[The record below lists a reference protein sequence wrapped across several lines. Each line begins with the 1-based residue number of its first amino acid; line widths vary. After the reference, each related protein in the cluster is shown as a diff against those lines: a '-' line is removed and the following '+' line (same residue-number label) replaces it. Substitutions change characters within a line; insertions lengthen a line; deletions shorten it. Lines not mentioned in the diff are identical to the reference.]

1 MLVLRWP
8 GEVRLWWCC
17 QREGAGRR
25 KREVL
30 DGAGRSWGKGR
41 GRGMGQAL
49 AVLLC
54 SFFSAQKGPAAALF
68 WSRCCAEAW

>member
-17 QREGAGRR
+17 QREGAGRG

-54 SFFSAQKGPAAALF
+54 SFFSAQKGAAAALF